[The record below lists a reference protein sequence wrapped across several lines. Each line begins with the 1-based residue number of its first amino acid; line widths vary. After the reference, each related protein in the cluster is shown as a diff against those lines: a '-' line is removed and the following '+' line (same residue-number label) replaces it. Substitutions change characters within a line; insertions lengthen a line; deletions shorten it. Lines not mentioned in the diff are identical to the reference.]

1 MPMNPRFTDW
11 TGRRVWLVGA
21 SSGIGLA
28 TAQALHR
35 AGARVVVSA
44 RQAQALQAF
53 VDAHPGGQAV
63 VADVTDAQ
71 ALAQASEQVWS
82 QGPVDLVVFCAGHY
96 RPMRADALDLAD
108 ALRHQDVNVGG
119 AWHLLAAVLP
129 RLLEQGHGHI
139 SLVSSVAGFRGLPK
153 SLAYGPTKAALIHLA
168 EVLYLDLQPRGIGV
182 SLVTPGF
189 VRTPL
194 TAQNDFAMPA
204 LMEPAEA
211 AQALLAGWARGD
223 FLIDFPR
230 RFTRVLRLMRCLP
243 YRWYFWLVRRTTG
256 L

>member
-1 MPMNPRFTDW
+1 MALPERFSISLFWRTFGLLALLLLFSVLAWFQTFRTLEEEPRA
-11 TGRRVWLVGA
+11 V
-21 SSGIGLA
+21 
-28 TAQALHR
+28 Q
-35 AGARVVVSA
+35 SA
-44 RQAQALQAF
+44 RQLASLVNLTRAAL
-53 VDAHPGGQAV
+53 VH
-63 VADVTDAQ
+63 ADPD
-71 ALAQASEQVWS
+71 
-82 QGPVDLVVFCAGHY
+82 
-96 RPMRADALDLAD
+96 
-108 ALRHQDVNVGG
+108 
-119 AWHLLAAVLP
+119 LLAAVLP
-129 RLLEQGHGHI
+129 RFLAQGHGHI
-139 SLVSSVAGFRGLPK
+139 SLVSSVAGYRGLPK

-204 LMEPAEA
+204 LMEPAQA

-230 RFTRVLRLMRCLP
+230 RFTVVLRLMRCLP
-243 YRWYFWLVRRTTG
+243 YRLYFWLVRRSTG

>member
-53 VDAHPGGQAV
+53 VQDHPGSLAV
-63 VADVTDAQ
+63 AVDVTDAQ
-71 ALAQASEQVWS
+71 GLAQAAEQVWA
-82 QGPVDLVVFCAGHY
+82 QGAVDLVCFCAGHY

-108 ALRHQDVNVGG
+108 ALRHQAVNVGG
-119 AWHLLAAVLP
+119 AWHLLAAVVPHILA
-129 RLLEQGHGHI
+129 QGHGHI
-139 SLVSSVAGFRGLPK
+139 SLVSSVAGYRGLPK

-204 LMEPAEA
+204 LMEPADA

-230 RFTRVLRLMRCLP
+230 RFTTVLRLMRCLP
-243 YRWYFWLVRRTTG
+243 YRLYFWLVRRTTG

>member
-1 MPMNPRFTDW
+1 MNPRIPEW
-11 TGRRVWLVGA
+11 TRRRVWLVGA

-28 TAQALHR
+28 AAQALHQ
-35 AGARVVVSA
+35 AGAEVIVTA
-44 RQAQALQAF
+44 RQAQPLQAF
-53 VDAHPGGQAV
+53 VQAHPGSQAV
-63 VADVTDAQ
+63 PADVTDAQ
-71 ALAQASEQVWS
+71 ALAAAAAHIWA
-82 QGPVDLVVFCAGHY
+82 QGPVDLVCFCAGYY
-96 RPMRADALDLAD
+96 RPMRVDDFDLAD
-108 ALRHQDVNVGG
+108 ALRHQDVNQGG

-129 RLLEQGHGHI
+129 RLLAQGHGHL

-168 EVLYLDLQPRGIGV
+168 EVLYLDLQSRGIGV
-182 SLVTPGF
+182 SVVTPGF

-211 AQALLAGWARGD
+211 AQAMLAGWAQGH
-223 FLIDFPR
+223 FLIDFPK
-230 RFTRVLRLMRCLP
+230 RFSVVLRLLRCLP
-243 YRWYFWLVRRTTG
+243 YRLYFWLVHRATG

>member
-1 MPMNPRFTDW
+1 MNPRFTDW
-11 TGRRVWLVGA
+11 RDRRVWLVGA

-35 AGARVVVSA
+35 AGAQVVVSA
-44 RQAQALQAF
+44 RQEQALLAF
-53 VDAHPGGQAV
+53 VQDHPGSQALV
-63 VADVTDAQ
+63 VDVTDAQ
-71 ALAQASEQVWS
+71 SLAQAAERLWS
-82 QGPVDLVVFCAGHY
+82 QGPVDLVCFCAGHY
-96 RPMRADALDLAD
+96 RPMRAEALDLAD

-119 AWHLLAAVLP
+119 AWHLLAAVMP
-129 RLLEQGHGHI
+129 RILAQGHGHI
-139 SLVSSVAGFRGLPK
+139 SLVSSVAGYRGLPK

-204 LMEPAEA
+204 LMEPEDA
-211 AQALLAGWARGD
+211 ANALLAGWAQGD
-223 FLIDFPR
+223 FMIDFPR

-243 YRWYFWLVRRTTG
+243 YRLYFWLVRRTTG

>member
-1 MPMNPRFTDW
+1 MPMNPRLANW
-11 TGRRVWLVGA
+11 AGRRVWLVGA

-35 AGARVVVSA
+35 AGAQVVVSA
-44 RQAQALQAF
+44 RQAQALQDF
-53 VDAHPGGQAV
+53 VQAHPGSQAV
-63 VADVTDAQ
+63 VVDVTNAQ
-71 ALAQASEQVWS
+71 ALAQAAEQVWS
-82 QGPVDLVVFCAGHY
+82 PGPVDVVCFCAGHY
-96 RPMRADALDLAD
+96 RPMRAETLDLAD

-129 RLLEQGHGHI
+129 RFLAQGHGHI
-139 SLVSSVAGFRGLPK
+139 SLVSSVAGYRGLPK

-204 LMEPAEA
+204 LMEPADA

-230 RFTRVLRLMRCLP
+230 RFTTVLRLMRCLP
-243 YRWYFWLVRRTTG
+243 YRLYFWLVRRTTG